1 MTASKPD
8 RAYETVRRRVIDGSY
23 APGQRIVLPT
33 VAAELEMSTV
43 PVREALRRLEAE
55 GLVEFTRWAGARVA
69 AFDERQL
76 GESIEAAALLEGQ
89 IALLA
94 APRLRHADLAEM
106 RRANRRLRAAEVTGD
121 LTAARDSDRSFHAA
135 VHARCPNRMLV
146 TLVQIAY
153 ARMDTLRNVFEH
165 RPQRIGHAA
174 DDHDRLISLLE
185 EQPSAAQ
192 VERAFRRHGL
202 EAAAEIA
209 GSP

>member
-1 MTASKPD
+1 VRIVNPGEGSVKQPGTRPRRSARSRREYRPRIVTASKPD
-8 RAYETVRRRVIDGSY
+8 RAYSTVRRRVIDGSY

-76 GESIEAAALLEGQ
+76 GESIEAA
-89 IALLA
+89 
-94 APRLRHADLAEM
+94 
-106 RRANRRLRAAEVTGD
+106 GD

-135 VHARCPNRMLV
+135 VHARCSNRMLV

-153 ARMDTLRNVFEH
+153 GRMDTLRNVFEH

-174 DDHDRLISLLE
+174 DDHDRLIGLLE
-185 EQPSAAQ
+185 GQPSAAQ